1 MMTDNKRTQDLLDNM
16 NKQLQHVPT
25 VYDCDGCKY
34 HTGLI
39 KDEHCNG
46 CRMPD
51 GSNWLNRQKPTNYE
65 EETITFTTNVKEI
78 KDD

>member
-1 MMTDNKRTQDLLDNM
+1 MENTHKIFEMVEKMSKDT
-16 NKQLQHVPT
+16 PT

-39 KDEHCNG
+39 KDKHCNG
-46 CRMPD
+46 CRLPD